1 MVSAVPIVSI
11 VMPERA
17 RIFLPAGVVLWTETF
32 MALDLGNTK
41 VQLVVAQEGFED
53 DELFVPEDVFSG
65 AGAFVGIASNGT
77 KTATGLREGQ
87 VEPDAAIWRIDVDS
101 LDALV
106 IAGGS
111 GAVPHLWANPE
122 LLAKVK
128 EANYKGKIIGAIG
141 LAGVVLAQ
149 AGVLTARR
157 ATLARDPIA
166 IAEYRR
172 HKVNYEDLD
181 AVIDDNIVTARSV
194 EDAKL
199 LAELI
204 LGQIDSRKTMI
215 ARH

>member
-1 MVSAVPIVSI
+1 
-11 VMPERA
+11 
-17 RIFLPAGVVLWTETF
+17 

-41 VQLVVAQEGFED
+41 VQLVTAQEGFED
-53 DELFVPEDVFSG
+53 DELFVPEDVFSA
-65 AGAFVGIASNGT
+65 AGAFVDIASNDT
-77 KTATGLREGQ
+77 RTATGLREGQ
-87 VEPDAAIWRIDVDS
+87 VEPDIAIWRIDVDS
-101 LDALV
+101 IDALV

-111 GAVPHLWANPE
+111 GAVPHLWANPQ
-122 LLAKVK
+122 LLEKVR
-128 EANYKGKIIGAIG
+128 EANRKGKIIGAIG
-141 LAGVVLAQ
+141 LGGVVLAQ

-157 ATLARDPIA
+157 ATSARDSLA

-204 LGQIDSRKTMI
+204 LGQVQARKAMP
-215 ARH
+215 ALH